1 MGYCASPQSRY
12 FTFKVLRKRTAL
24 DPGSAV
30 SVYPAGGAQSLVRR
44 VSMSGIGPYSK
55 PGYGNGGACSP
66 PSVIRIV
73 GVDIEQSTY
82 YRVSDFL

>member
-1 MGYCASPQSRY
+1 
-12 FTFKVLRKRTAL
+12 
-24 DPGSAV
+24 
-30 SVYPAGGAQSLVRR
+30 
-44 VSMSGIGPYSK
+44 MSGIGPYSK